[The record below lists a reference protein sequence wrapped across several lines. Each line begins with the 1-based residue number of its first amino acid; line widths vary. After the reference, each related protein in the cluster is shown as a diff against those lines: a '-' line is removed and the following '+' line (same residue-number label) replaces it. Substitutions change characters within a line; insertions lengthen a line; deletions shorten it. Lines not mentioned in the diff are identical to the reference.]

1 MTTKLQG
8 SKEVVREVEMTVM
21 DKGSRNLV
29 ISMNG
34 EGYISIRAKGMQREV
49 VWSAAALYEKG
60 LREGRI
66 RKSHD

>member
-8 SKEVVREVEMTVM
+8 SKEVAREVDMTVM
-21 DKGSRNLV
+21 DKGTRNLV

-34 EGYISIRAKGMQREV
+34 EGYITLRAKGMHREV

-60 LREGRI
+60 IREGRY
-66 RKSHD
+66 SGY